1 MSESISQF
9 IHESFLAGMYFSAP
23 ILLIAAFL
31 GLFVGIIQAS
41 IQLQEQTV
49 PQILKIFVVATA
61 VIVFGASLSYPI
73 VDISQRIFSSV
84 ARNGR

>member
-1 MSESISQF
+1 MTESITQF
-9 IHESFLAGMYFSAP
+9 IHDSFLAGMYFSAP
-23 ILLIAAFL
+23 VLLIAAFL
-31 GLFVGIIQAS
+31 GLFIGIIQAS

-49 PQILKIFVVATA
+49 AQILKIFVVATA

-73 VDISQRIFSSV
+73 VEISERIFASV

>member
-1 MSESISQF
+1 MTETVSHYIY
-9 IHESFLAGMYFSAP
+9 ESFIAGMYFSAP

-31 GLFVGIIQAS
+31 GLFVGVIQAS

-61 VIVFGASLSYPI
+61 VIVFGTSLAYPI
-73 VDISQRIFSSV
+73 VDVSDRIFKSV

>member
-1 MSESISQF
+1 MSETIRHF
-9 IHESFLAGMYFSAP
+9 IYESFLAGMYFSAP
-23 ILLIAAFL
+23 VLLIAAFL

-61 VIVFGASLSYPI
+61 VIVFGTSLSYPI
-73 VDISQRIFSSV
+73 VEISERIFSAV

>member
-1 MSESISQF
+1 MTETVRDLIYS
-9 IHESFLAGMYFSAP
+9 SFAAGMYFIVP
-23 ILLIAAFL
+23 ILTLAAFL
-31 GLFVGIIQAS
+31 GLFIGIIQAS

-61 VIVFGASLSYPI
+61 VIFFGASLSYPI
-73 VDISQRIFSSV
+73 IEITERIFTSV